1 MSLSFLFSIQFERK
15 INDELKWKTGFI
27 SFSFLLFLLQSNN
40 KKSHFSL
47 PSHFSIFTPTN
58 PVVSLEKKG
67 SVLVSFSPI
76 ALIYILF
83 LDFLM
88 NDFFFWGIYIYIY
101 IYSVKIHKLLVFF
114 FFFI

>member
-1 MSLSFLFSIQFERK
+1 MPLSFLFSIQFERK

-88 NDFFFWGIYIYIY
+88 NDFFFGAYIYIY